1 MHVIS
6 LFMYTNDSCLLSDVY
21 CALEVDEYGRFYR
34 KARTSFGTTSNE
46 TDIKW
51 DEVCMWLVLRISLA
65 FSKWNE
71 ACIDDHLYIMTICPQ

>member
-1 MHVIS
+1 M
-6 LFMYTNDSCLLSDVY
+6 CLLSDMY

-51 DEVCMWLVLRISLA
+51 DEVCTYVASITY
-65 FSKWNE
+65 FIHFYKIE
-71 ACIDDHLYIMTICPQ
+71 